1 MNANRCF
8 QVLTL
13 QLADGDFFAITAEA
27 KPGDAR
33 DRSVHWQEGQGTT
46 DASGQNHAS
55 SVQPPGEVWVLA
67 RHLDEQAAV
76 GHADWDAPPVPQPHV
91 QPREARL
98 AVDGEEV
105 QIAACEG
112 A

>member
-1 MNANRCF
+1 MNANKRF

-27 KPGDAR
+27 QIGDAR
-33 DRSVHWQEGQGTT
+33 DRRVHWQEGQNTP

-55 SVQPPGEVWVLA
+55 FQQPLGEVWVLT

-76 GHADWDAPPVPQPHV
+76 GHTDRDAPSVPQPHV

-98 AVDGEEV
+98 AVDGEEI
-105 QIAACEG
+105 QIAASEG